1 VAVVELGIKPVSTV
15 VLVVAVVDLI
25 TLAVQEQQIKDLVE
39 EHQQP
44 LVRTEVVAVVV
55 MVR

>member
-15 VLVVAVVDLI
+15 VLVAAVVDLI

-55 MVR
+55 LVR